1 MKYFVVILGMIL
13 TSSLSACQDPI
24 QKPPDNNDLDIL
36 WKATISPSLLEGK
49 FPKVVY
55 KNTVVS
61 HGWKNGK
68 FALLAF
74 DKNTGK
80 ELWTWNDT
88 FTRND
93 GSAHNAQT
101 EFIHVFDNVLI
112 WRNVNRVYGINLD
125 NGTTAWKER
134 FEGSGFLADY
144 LSGLGNRFLFNT
156 RHPLYFAGTVKQ
168 GNIQRLSLPLQFAE
182 RTQHDA
188 SFLFLNT
195 PPNVLENAALND
207 TIAVLPFG
215 IPITGQVAIGFTV
228 FNLTQNKE
236 IYTKTIPGDNI
247 GAFGPPPL
255 LHNGTLYFDAGPW
268 IHAFDLKT
276 GNKLWSERFPSQFS
290 FSGII
295 YYDGMIIGNCEDT
308 FMYALDAKTGKQ
320 LWATK
325 TSGTSSRLFEM
336 NGVIYFTGGGD
347 GLLHAVDAK
356 TGRHIWKKESPDESR
371 FNGAWFFDS
380 VTGADGKIYVSSY
393 ISLFC
398 YKAAR

>member
-1 MKYFVVILGMIL
+1 MHN
-13 TSSLSACQDPI
+13 CQL
-24 QKPPDNNDLDIL
+24 KL
-36 WKATISPSLLEGK
+36 
-49 FPKVVY
+49 V
-55 KNTVVS
+55 
-61 HGWKNGK
+61 
-68 FALLAF
+68 LLAL
-74 DKNTGK
+74 DKDSGK
-80 ELWTWNDT
+80 ELWQWNDKI
-88 FTRND
+88 D
-93 GSAHNAQT
+93 GHGIRT
-101 EFIHVFDNVLI
+101 IKIHQFQNILV
-112 WRNVNRVYGINLD
+112 WRFGGRVYGINLD
-125 NGTTAWKER
+125 NGKTIWKE
-134 FEGSGFLADY
+134 LAIHIPGWSLGNDV
-144 LSGLGNRFLFNT
+144 SGLGNRFLFYT
-156 RHPLYFAGTVKQ
+156 SDKEYFSGWTNS
-168 GNIQRLSLPLQFAE
+168 GNIQQYPTFNTPP
-182 RTQHDA
+182 RTQH
-188 SFLFLNT
+188 SSTLMFLNA
-195 PPNVLENAALND
+195 PPNLFDNAALND

-215 IPITGQVAIGFTV
+215 IPTGGQAIGFIM
-228 FNLTQNKE
+228 FNFTQNKE

-247 GAFGPPPL
+247 GAFGNPPIL
-255 LHNGTLYFDAGPW
+255 QNNTLYLDAGPW

-276 GNKLWSERFPSQFS
+276 GNQLWRERFPSTLS
-290 FSGII
+290 ISGII

-356 TGRHIWKKESPDESR
+356 TGKHIWKKESPDESR